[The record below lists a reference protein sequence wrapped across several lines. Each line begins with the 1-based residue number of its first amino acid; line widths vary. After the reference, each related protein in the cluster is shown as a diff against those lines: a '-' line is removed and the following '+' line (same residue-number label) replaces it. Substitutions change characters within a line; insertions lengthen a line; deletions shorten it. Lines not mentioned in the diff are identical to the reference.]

1 MRTPRIVTRMAIA
14 AALATLPLNL
24 PAQAEL
30 ELLDSFETLESLGF
44 TPDDVAFNPARG
56 TLFVSSAADSVV
68 PPSSQGVYE
77 VTQDGVLLQHIAT
90 PPDVLLGFSITRATS
105 GPQVGHYF
113 MTEFNGAPSMRIFEF
128 DRDFAPVNEF
138 SVTGVAAPG
147 DSIAFNHVTRTL
159 MLVDGGSG
167 HMVEVTTSGDP
178 IRVIPAGH
186 VAGLTFNQPTGTY
199 LGVNSG
205 GAMTEFSVD
214 GEVIRHI
221 DLTVYGVK
229 NSVGIASGQ
238 GKIFIADEDDPP
250 NTGGAIHIFK
260 SPRRQ

>member
-1 MRTPRIVTRMAIA
+1 MRTPRILMRIAIA
-14 AALATLPLNL
+14 AALTTLPLSL

-30 ELLDSFETLESLGF
+30 ELLYSFETLESLGF

-56 TLFVSSAADSVV
+56 TLFIASAADSVV
-68 PPSSQGVYE
+68 HPSTQGVYE

-90 PPDVLLGFSITRATS
+90 PPGVLLGFSITRATS
-105 GPQVGHYF
+105 GPKVGHYF
-113 MTEFNGAPSMRIFEF
+113 MAEFNGLPSVRIFEF
-128 DRDFAPVNEF
+128 DRDFVPVNEF
-138 SVTGVAAPG
+138 SATGVASPG
-147 DSIAFNHVTRTL
+147 DGIAFNHVTRAL

-167 HMVEVTTSGDP
+167 DMIELTTSGDP
-178 IRVIPAGH
+178 IRTISTGH

-205 GAMTEFSVD
+205 GAMTEFSPD
-214 GEVIRHI
+214 GEVLRHI

-250 NTGGAIHIFK
+250 NTGGAIHVFR